1 MATTIARRTIL
12 IQSMLLFPAGLAS
25 ALAQSAR
32 GAGSRDVRAGR
43 DRLREVEQKSGGRLG
58 VAVLDADRGV
68 TLVHRPD
75 ERFPMC
81 STFKFLAV
89 ATVLARVDRRDDSLD
104 RRISFSKDDLLEY
117 APITTA
123 RVQEGA
129 MTLGELC
136 EAAITV
142 CDNTAANLILA
153 TIGGPSGLT
162 AYARSIGD
170 NVTRLDRTEPTLN
183 EATPGDVRDTTTPAA
198 MANNLKQLLLG
209 KALSPA
215 LRDTLSAWLV
225 ATKTGGARV
234 RAGIPAGWRVG
245 DKTGSGNHGTT
256 NDIAILWPNGRAPI
270 LIAAYL
276 TETDTASAVRDGAI
290 ADVAR
295 IVSATI

>member
-89 ATVLARVDRRDDSLD
+89 ATVLARVDRKDDSLD

-123 RVQEGA
+123 RVQEG
-129 MTLGELC
+129 
-136 EAAITV
+136 
-142 CDNTAANLILA
+142 
-153 TIGGPSGLT
+153 
-162 AYARSIGD
+162 
-170 NVTRLDRTEPTLN
+170 
-183 EATPGDVRDTTTPAA
+183 
-198 MANNLKQLLLG
+198 
-209 KALSPA
+209 
-215 LRDTLSAWLV
+215 
-225 ATKTGGARV
+225 
-234 RAGIPAGWRVG
+234 
-245 DKTGSGNHGTT
+245 
-256 NDIAILWPNGRAPI
+256 
-270 LIAAYL
+270 
-276 TETDTASAVRDGAI
+276 
-290 ADVAR
+290 
-295 IVSATI
+295 